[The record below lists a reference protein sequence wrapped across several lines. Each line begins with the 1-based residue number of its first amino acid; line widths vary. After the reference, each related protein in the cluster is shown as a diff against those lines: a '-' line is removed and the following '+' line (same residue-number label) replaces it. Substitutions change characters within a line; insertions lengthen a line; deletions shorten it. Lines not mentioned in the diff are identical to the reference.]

1 MTEPSMTLGS
11 TPGAD
16 PGNSEPEAFTED
28 LTDDETL
35 QANAVVEAAIQLLPV
50 DNEGCCNEW

>member
-1 MTEPSMTLGS
+1 MTEPSMTLEP

-35 QANAVVEAAIQLLPV
+35 QANAAVEAAIQLLPV
-50 DNEGCCNEW
+50 DNEGVL